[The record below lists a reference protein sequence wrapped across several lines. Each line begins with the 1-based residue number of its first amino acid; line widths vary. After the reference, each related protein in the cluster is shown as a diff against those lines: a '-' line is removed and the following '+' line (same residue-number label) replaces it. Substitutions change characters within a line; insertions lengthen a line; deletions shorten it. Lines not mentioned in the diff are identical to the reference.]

1 MNRNERIK
9 ESLYTIAEHRVRFP
23 GLSIG
28 DTDSEEQVERI
39 NQYCFQMCLGGLQY
53 EFGHIAF
60 ELLAKKTSADA
71 IIFDFWPSAAE
82 YGWYEAF
89 NQVFSITTE
98 EFYKEFESFLSLPF
112 NEQISQL
119 TN

>member
-23 GLSIG
+23 GLSVR
-28 DTDSEEQVERI
+28 DTESEEQVQRI

-60 ELLAKKTSADA
+60 ELLAKKTSPDA
-71 IIFDFWPSAAE
+71 IILDFWPIAAE

-89 NQVFSITTE
+89 NQVFSMTTE
-98 EFYKEFESFLSLPF
+98 EFYEEYEEFLRKPF
-112 NEQISQL
+112 NEQLEEL
-119 TN
+119 TG

>member
-1 MNRNERIK
+1 MCIR
-9 ESLYTIAEHRVRFP
+9 
-23 GLSIG
+23 
-28 DTDSEEQVERI
+28 DS
-39 NQYCFQMCLGGLQY
+39 
-53 EFGHIAF
+53 IAF

-71 IIFDFWPSAAE
+71 IIFDFWPTAAE